1 VVGQDRAT
9 VVVGTF
15 GARSWERLAQERA
28 IPSAAAQAPVI
39 HVHEASL
46 ARARNA
52 ALERVETEWVVH
64 LDADDELAPDY
75 VERMLEGSADVRAPA
90 VRHVWPN
97 WESEPEVPRVWGHEH
112 DCVAECLRA
121 GNYCCIG
128 SMVRTEL
135 AREVGWQEF
144 GWSEDWA
151 MFAGCWAAGGTV
163 ESIPAAVYVAHHRRR
178 SRNRVAREVG
188 LKWHRAIERHVW
200 GEVTA

>member
-1 VVGQDRAT
+1 VGQDRAT

-15 GARSWERLAQERA
+15 GDGSWRWLAQERA
-28 IPSAAAQAPVI
+28 IPSAAGQAPVI
-39 HVHEASL
+39 HVHGETL
-46 ARARNA
+46 AQARNE
-52 ALERVETEWVVH
+52 ALTRVETEWVVH

-75 VERMLEGSADVRAPA
+75 VERMLEGSAAIRAPA

-97 WESEPEVPRVWGHEH
+97 WQSEPEVPRVWGHEH

-128 SMVRTEL
+128 TMYRTEL
-135 AREVGWQEF
+135 ARKVGWEEF

-151 MFAGCWAAGGTV
+151 FAAGCWQAGGTV

-178 SRNRVAREVG
+178 SRNRVPREVG
-188 LKWHRAIERHVW
+188 LKWHRAIEQHVF
-200 GEVTA
+200 GEVTV